1 MAIKEIVIR
10 LAQEQVLRLTSVL
23 LDEDRE
29 EAMLFLKECLKPQ
42 LDAATRD
49 H

>member
-1 MAIKEIVIR
+1 MAIKEVVIK
-10 LAQEQVLRLTSVL
+10 LSPEEALRLTRILV
-23 LDEDRE
+23 DEDRE

-42 LDAATRD
+42 LDKTSRD

>member
-10 LAQEQVLRLTSVL
+10 LAQEQVLRLTRGL